1 MVETVIRVE
10 GMSCGGCVRSVTAA
24 LKSLPGVADAD
35 VSLESAQARV
45 RYDPATVSE
54 QQLREAVEDAG
65 FDAPA

>member
-1 MVETVIRVE
+1 MIETVIRVE

-24 LKSLPGVADAD
+24 LKSLSGVTDAD

-45 RYDPATVSE
+45 QYDPATVSE
-54 QQLREAVEDAG
+54 QQLREAIEDAG